1 MKRVP
6 TNGWKKKK
14 GRETN
19 MKTLF
24 GIIII
29 LLAAAIGLY
38 VGVYLMFIK
47 GLIQA
52 IEAAKATP
60 IEATGL
66 AFGVARVIFAAFT
79 GWLSFLLGMLVG
91 VGLIQ
96 SDK

>member
-1 MKRVP
+1 
-6 TNGWKKKK
+6 
-14 GRETN
+14 
-19 MKTLF
+19 MKTFF

-29 LLAAAIGLY
+29 LLAVVLGLY

-66 AFGVARVIFAAFT
+66 AFGVARVIFSAFT
-79 GWLSFLLGMLVG
+79 GWLSFFPGMLVG
-91 VGLIQ
+91 LALIK